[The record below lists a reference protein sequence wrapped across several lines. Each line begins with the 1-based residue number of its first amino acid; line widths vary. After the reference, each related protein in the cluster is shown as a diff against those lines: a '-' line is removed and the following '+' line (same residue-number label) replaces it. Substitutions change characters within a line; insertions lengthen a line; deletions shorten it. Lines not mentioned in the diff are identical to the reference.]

1 MPLGEIDVGR
11 FVPSR
16 EVEGVERRGGRDGIV
31 VAEERSRI
39 VAKHGKEGNVESQ
52 IRNHCLVC
60 DLCESGGRDN
70 TVMSEAIV
78 MILGPFLKV
87 VTPIS
92 FNDSTI
98 WA

>member
-1 MPLGEIDVGR
+1 MSKAKSEIIVW
-11 FVPSR
+11 FVIYMKVKS
-16 EVEGVERRGGRDGIV
+16 EKER
-31 VAEERSRI
+31 
-39 VAKHGKEGNVESQ
+39 
-52 IRNHCLVC
+52 
-60 DLCESGGRDN
+60 N
-70 TVMSEAIV
+70 TVRSEAIV

>member
-1 MPLGEIDVGR
+1 MPLGEINVGR

-60 DLCESGGRDN
+60 DLYESEEREREKYSQ
-70 TVMSEAIV
+70 V
-78 MILGPFLKV
+78 
-87 VTPIS
+87 
-92 FNDSTI
+92 
-98 WA
+98 